1 MKISTSIF
9 NANDKVESV
18 VKLNRTYTNYIHIDI
33 MDGKF
38 VSNTSFNIKEIKAVN
53 LVTKYPLDI
62 HLMVEAPTWYIE
74 QLKEMNVEYITLHVE
89 IDKDIKELISKI
101 KIMGYKVGLAIRPDT
116 DIEKLKPYLND
127 IDLILV
133 MSVDLRSDEKKFL
146 DTTKYRV
153 KLIREIIAEANTDIK
168 IEVAGGITSETISL
182 LGDVDIVVV
191 GSYIMDSN
199 NYNEKID
206 ELIKIYNDG
215 NKSVSKKNSKKVSKL
230 DFVYYFLNIVY
241 CFLVTILGFYGLMI
255 LLILAVLYLY
265 SWTGVSLSEVLPNF
279 VIYIFEVLDSIYMT
293 LLYFLPFP
301 VLIIP
306 TIVIKIIITI
316 IKRKKL
322 KINKC

>member
-62 HLMVEAPTWYIE
+62 HLMVEDPTWYIE

-316 IKRKKL
+316 REFS
-322 KINKC
+322 KINLTI

>member
-62 HLMVEAPTWYIE
+62 HLMVEDPTWYIE

-153 KLIREIIAEANTDIK
+153 KLIREIIAETNTDIK

-230 DFVYYFLNIVY
+230 DFVFYFLVVMLD
-241 CFLVTILGFYGLMI
+241 FLGISYLLFFAILCWGVSEDK
-255 LLILAVLYLY
+255 ILAYEFPDFMFYINIWVSIVLF
-265 SWTGVSLSEVLPNF
+265 LSR
-279 VIYIFEVLDSIYMT
+279 
-293 LLYFLPFP
+293 FLPFF
-301 VLIIP
+301 LLATII
-306 TIVIKIIITI
+306 IKI
-316 IKRKKL
+316 KRDFF
-322 KINKC
+322 NKD

>member
-62 HLMVEAPTWYIE
+62 HLMVEDPTWYIE

>member
-33 MDGKF
+33 TDGKF
-38 VSNTSFNIKEIKAVN
+38 VSNTNFNIKEIKAVN

-62 HLMVEAPTWYIE
+62 HLMVEDPTWYIE

-153 KLIREIIAEANTDIK
+153 KLIREIIVEANTDIK

-215 NKSVSKKNSKKVSKL
+215 NSMISKKNSKKVSKL

-241 CFLVTILGFYGLMI
+241 YFLVTILGFYGLMI
-255 LLILAVLYLY
+255 LLILAVL
-265 SWTGVSLSEVLPNF
+265 WTGVSLIEMLPNF
-279 VIYIFEVLDSIYMT
+279 VIYIFEVLALIYIT

-301 VLIIP
+301 VIIIS